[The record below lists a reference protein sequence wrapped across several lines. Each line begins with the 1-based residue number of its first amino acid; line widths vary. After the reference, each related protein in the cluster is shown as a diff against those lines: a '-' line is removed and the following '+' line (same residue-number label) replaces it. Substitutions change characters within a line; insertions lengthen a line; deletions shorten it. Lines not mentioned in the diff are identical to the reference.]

1 MSENMLTTTAAQMAW
16 FLAGSWAIA
25 AGETAKPRVL
35 YALNPVDREI
45 LAFETLGLSAGGRT
59 ASCPR
64 RTSLRLPGTGPSRT
78 RRSCPWRPTCTT
90 RCATVS
96 DVW

>member
-45 LAFETLGLSAGGRT
+45 LAFETLGLIAEGQDGFVSEADIVEAAWHWAIADEEVVPMAT
-59 ASCPR
+59 DLYHA
-64 RTSLRLPGTGPSRT
+64 LRD
-78 RRSCPWRPTCTT
+78 CQ
-90 RCATVS
+90 
-96 DVW
+96 